1 MLPDDDVLCDAC
13 PPDSAAV
20 TFNDKGLVR
29 EPGTTTTVE
38 TAAPCTVTRA
48 LNQES
53 SYKRSKREKVVPL
66 ADLSQ
71 SKGSRTQRA
80 NTLKG
85 RPLATRDQRN
95 SRKPNPIQAWLA
107 TIKATVTNSRA

>member
-1 MLPDDDVLCDAC
+1 MLLDGVLGEAC
-13 PPDSAAV
+13 PSDSGAGALK
-20 TFNDKGLVR
+20 NEHLAC
-29 EPGTTTTVE
+29 EPGTTTMVE
-38 TAAPCTVTRA
+38 TGGSCTVSRA
-48 LNQES
+48 LNQGS

-85 RPLATRDQRN
+85 RPLATRDQCN

-107 TIKATVTNSRA
+107 TIKATVAYSRA